1 MCADLANQKAF
12 EPVEIIAGKAAAG
25 VLFLCDHASNALP
38 PCLGTLGLDED
49 DLTRHIAYD
58 IGAATV
64 TRKLAQIFEAP
75 AVLTHFS
82 RLLIDPNRGLDDP
95 TLVPKLSDR
104 RIIPGNEHAGPE
116 EIAIRVDAYWKP
128 YRQAVSAHIEA
139 MLGEGPQPVIL
150 SIHSFTPIW
159 RGTLRPWEIGVL
171 WDADNRLAHPLI
183 SALQA
188 DGIAA
193 GDNEPYDGALK
204 GDTLD
209 EEVTR
214 RGLAGLLIEIRQD
227 LIEDIGKAAV
237 WAQRL
242 GRILKPL
249 LERPDLRETHFLPSR
264 TGRHRG

>member
-1 MCADLANQKAF
+1 MGADQASPIAF
-12 EPVEIIAGKAAAG
+12 EPVEIIAGTMQSG
-25 VLFLCDHASNALP
+25 VLFVCDHASNALP

-58 IGAATV
+58 IGAAAV
-64 TRKLAQIFEAP
+64 TRRLAQIFEAP
-75 AVLTHFS
+75 AVLSRFS

-104 RIIPGNEHAGPE
+104 RIIPGNEKSDADD
-116 EIAIRVDAYWKP
+116 IATRVETYWKP
-128 YRQAVSAHIEA
+128 YRQAISAHIEE
-139 MLGEGPQPVIL
+139 MLQTGMLPIIL

-159 RGTLRPWEIGVL
+159 RGDLRPWEIGVL

-183 SALQA
+183 EALKA
-188 DGIAA
+188 DAIAT
-193 GDNEPYDGALK
+193 GDNEPYDGALQ

-227 LIEDIGKAAV
+227 LIEDISKAAT
-237 WAQRL
+237 WAERL
-242 GRILKPL
+242 ARILKPL
-249 LERPDLRETHFLPSR
+249 LERPELRQTHFVPSR
-264 TGRHRG
+264 TGRHHG